1 MITPEIDFQHRD
13 LFMGVAIAVLA
24 AFAVAIGILWRI
36 DRVELERRA
45 VEAECKFE
53 AIDPIRAEAGVPMS
67 DKCECFWKG
76 LTLEQIR
83 EMK

>member
-1 MITPEIDFQHRD
+1 VTHACYIAI
-13 LFMGVAIAVLA
+13 IAVLA
-24 AFAVAIGILWRI
+24 SFWYI
-36 DRVELERRA
+36 DCRRLERRLI
-45 VEAECKFE
+45 EAECKFE